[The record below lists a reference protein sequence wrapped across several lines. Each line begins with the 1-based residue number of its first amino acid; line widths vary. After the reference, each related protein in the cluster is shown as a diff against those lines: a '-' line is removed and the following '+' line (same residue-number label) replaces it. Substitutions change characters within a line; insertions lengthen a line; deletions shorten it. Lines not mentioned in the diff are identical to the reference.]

1 MRMTLCVR
9 IVVVQIKVEWRTRKN
24 DNLAILVTIIV
35 GWIGAAIGLE
45 IMNGFTELGSILAV
59 ATMGAFI
66 MIENKRINKR

>member
-1 MRMTLCVR
+1 M
-9 IVVVQIKVEWRTRKN
+9 II
-24 DNLAILVTIIV
+24 LAILATIIV

-59 ATMGAFI
+59 ATMGGFI

>member
-1 MRMTLCVR
+1 M
-9 IVVVQIKVEWRTRKN
+9 II
-24 DNLAILVTIIV
+24 LAILATIIV
-35 GWIGAAIGLE
+35 GWIGAAISLE